1 MLFFLI
7 TICFVLCQQP
17 KKQYFKASPKI
28 DSVKKS
34 LTAFIKQDF
43 ITFSSIYADSA
54 KIAVNSSDK
63 QKFIN
68 NDQHND
74 SEKEAFINF
83 TDIIIQD
90 FFSHDN

>member
-17 KKQYFKASPKI
+17 KKQYFKASPEI

-34 LTAFIKQDF
+34 LTAFLKQDF
-43 ITFSSIYADSA
+43 ITFSYIYADST

-63 QKFIN
+63 EKFIK
-68 NDQHND
+68 NDQHNE
-74 SEKEAFINF
+74 SEKEAFITF
-83 TDIIIQD
+83 TDIKIQD
-90 FFSHDN
+90 FFSHYN